1 MGRLSVS
8 RKRQRSEQDLL
19 LSSTLTTEEW
29 KAEQQLERDAQAS
42 TTVPVKNEACAPSQR
57 ACEQEFAN
65 SQVLYSNKYSNSLA
79 WIATQVPRICPSARA
94 GGLIKTDGEF
104 DPGSG

>member
-1 MGRLSVS
+1 MGRLFVS

-42 TTVPVKNEACAPSQR
+42 TTVPVKNEACALWRGR
-57 ACEQEFAN
+57 ASKNLRTAKCYIVTSTAT
-65 SQVLYSNKYSNSLA
+65 A
-79 WIATQVPRICPSARA
+79 W
-94 GGLIKTDGEF
+94 
-104 DPGSG
+104 PGSRLNYRGYAHLREQVDS

>member
-42 TTVPVKNEACAPSQR
+42 TTVPVKNEACALWRGR
-57 ACEQEFAN
+57 ASMNLRTAKCECN
-65 SQVLYSNKYSNSLA
+65 SNKYSNSLA
-79 WIATQVPRICPSARA
+79 WIATQLPSICPSA
-94 GGLIKTDGEF
+94 
-104 DPGSG
+104 